1 MYDGF
6 FSPLHLLVL
15 LFVAALLF
23 GLPTLLVLFI
33 VRKVN
38 QRYPSPGFRE
48 SRPPLKLG
56 RSP

>member
-38 QRYPSPGFRE
+38 QRYPSPPD
-48 SRPPLKLG
+48 SG
-56 RSP
+56 RADHR